1 RSRCPGLRRD
11 RCPHLSQTSAPGLPR
26 SPVLAR
32 RDGELGSSP
41 RFGGRRCYDGSN
53 SAGRD
58 GMAII
63 IIVIIAFHVLMLLL
77 ALGVA
82 TQLIPAI
89 LVSDFLGYVHN
100 TIGITT
106 PPMEKVKTIAL
117 IWIGATIL
125 IVDGCLFLLVAIT
138 RLSSSG

>member
-1 RSRCPGLRRD
+1 
-11 RCPHLSQTSAPGLPR
+11 
-26 SPVLAR
+26 
-32 RDGELGSSP
+32 
-41 RFGGRRCYDGSN
+41 
-53 SAGRD
+53 
-58 GMAII
+58 MAII

-82 TQLIPAI
+82 TQLIPVS
-89 LVSDFLGYVHN
+89 LVSNFLGYVHN

-117 IWIGATIL
+117 IWIGATIV